1 MDRSRGQP
9 LSPLRLSPHH
19 GAGIEYVD
27 HLHEHF
33 EDPCLVENG
42 AYQLPTTPGF
52 SIQMKPATFEEFG
65 FSADS
70 SGNAES

>member
-1 MDRSRGQP
+1 MVDYIAT
-9 LSPLRLSPHH
+9 
-19 GAGIEYVD
+19 AGKKDNRRVEYVD
-27 HLHEHF
+27 DLHEHF

-42 AYQLPTTPGF
+42 AYQLPTNTGF